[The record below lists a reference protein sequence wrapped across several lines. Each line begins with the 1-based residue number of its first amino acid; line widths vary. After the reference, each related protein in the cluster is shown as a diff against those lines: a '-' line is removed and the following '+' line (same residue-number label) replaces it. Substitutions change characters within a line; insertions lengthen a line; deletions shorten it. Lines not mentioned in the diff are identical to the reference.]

1 MPAISVRVK
10 TRSISATGGDRRHNQ
25 RIGKQ
30 PDYVDASRTPE
41 NSVLLEAPT
50 PAKMSAECLRRR
62 QAAFVPGPGKRQ
74 PRSMAKDAAV
84 SISGIVTF
92 STDAQPAI
100 DALPKAEQDRRFLLA
115 AEAVADHLGTGVAGV
130 AVHRDESAIHCHF
143 TLYGYGQDGQP
154 ISRKLK
160 KKVLSQLQDVAATA
174 FSDLGITRGKKI
186 GERIKN
192 GEPYSKTVNRSVREL
207 HRDLPIELQAAR
219 EKVAEM
225 QQRVATT
232 RAKLEA
238 GTGNLEKLQKRLK
251 TYEKR
256 LNDRKAEADRL
267 ADLAHIPEPKKR
279 IIETPRP
286 AKMGLFK
293 QAPAQESLIFYT
305 PQQMRGYAG
314 KAKAQVDEAD
324 RERRKLARN
333 VRERTKDYQHATQQ
347 PRERHASGLEAVGG
361 VLVQRYGIMVT
372 ETASRVS
379 VPPQKPASAAQI
391 GAALYRAARDK
402 NWETTHFSVSRP
414 VAEKIIEMAVADGR
428 SEAITFNDMGQRL
441 RLFEEAKKAAREAS
455 EAAQAAKSEN
465 DQGDGKTD
473 LEREHERRQAPPE
486 GPDFDDEPSGPGMG

>member
-74 PRSMAKDAAV
+74 PRSMPKDAAV

-100 DALPKAEQDRRFLLA
+100 DALPKAEQDRRFLAA
-115 AEAVADHLGTGVAGV
+115 AEAVADHLGTDVAGV

-256 LNDRKAEADRL
+256 LNDRKAEAARL
-267 ADLAHIPEPKKR
+267 ADLAELPKPQKRVIEKPQPRKFGLLKQEPQR
-279 IIETPRP
+279 
-286 AKMGLFK
+286 
-293 QAPAQESLIFYT
+293 ESLVFYT
-305 PQQMRGYAG
+305 QKQMREYAG
-314 KAKAQVDEAD
+314 NAKAVLNDEKATNKKLSVDIN
-324 RERRKLARN
+324 KK
-333 VRERTKDYQHATQQ
+333 TKDYQHATKRVALPQQ
-347 PRERHASGLEAVGG
+347 SGLEALGG
-361 VLVQRYGIMVT
+361 VLVERYGVMVN
-372 ETASRVS
+372 ETPERVS
-379 VPPQKPASAAQI
+379 VPPQKPATDAQV
-391 GAALYRAARDK
+391 GAALYRASRDAG
-402 NWETTHFSVSRP
+402 WEKTHFSVNNR
-414 VAEKIIEMAVADGR
+414 VAEKILAMAAADNR
-428 SEAITFNDMGQRL
+428 LDAISFDQPAQQRVL
-441 RLFEEAKKAAREAS
+441 VDARKAAERAVE
-455 EAAQAAKSEN
+455 ET
-465 DQGDGKTD
+465 QGNGKTS
-473 LEREHERRQAPPE
+473 LEIEFERRQRPPE